1 MDYIYVGKMVEKQ
14 KTITYDDIML
24 FADVTG
30 DFNSLHIN
38 KEKAK
43 GGPFGKII
51 AHGILSVGIIS
62 GVIGMEMPGEG
73 SIYLEQNAKFLK
85 PVYVDELITVHVEVA
100 EIIKKEKGIIKL
112 ITNVRNQVGEL
123 LLEGEAI
130 VKIEPKMIM

>member
-14 KTITYDDIML
+14 KIITHDDILL

-43 GGPFGKII
+43 EGPFGEII

-62 GVIGMEMPGEG
+62 GVIGMELPGEG
-73 SIYLEQNAKFLK
+73 SIYLEQNAKFIR
-85 PVYVDELITVHVEVA
+85 PVYVDELITVHVEVK
-100 EIIKKEKGIIKL
+100 EIVKKEKGIIKL
-112 ITNVRNQVGEL
+112 ITNVINKGGEL
-123 LLEGEAI
+123 LLEGMAV
-130 VKIEPKMIM
+130 VKVDPKRLK